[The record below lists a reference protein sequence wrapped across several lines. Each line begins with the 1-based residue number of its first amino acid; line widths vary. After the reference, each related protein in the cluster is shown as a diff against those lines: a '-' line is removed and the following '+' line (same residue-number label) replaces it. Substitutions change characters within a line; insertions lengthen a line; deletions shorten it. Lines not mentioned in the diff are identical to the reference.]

1 MHEIEQII
9 EGYRAKI
16 GEVLGVTEDFS
27 IRQSE
32 IDVFGALT
40 QNIDP
45 MHNDPEW
52 GRAGPFGG
60 TIAHGMF
67 TLSLLPG
74 FAREIGLPVLTNDQV
89 YAINYG
95 FDRVRLL
102 DPVPVGGRVRN
113 RMVLDEVRDKGDGR
127 YLVRTTNTIERED
140 SDKPCVVAEW
150 LSMYVYTR

>member
-16 GEVLGVTEDFS
+16 GKVLGVTEDFS

-52 GRAGPFGG
+52 GKEGPWGS
-60 TIAHGMF
+60 TIVHGLF
-67 TLSLLPG
+67 LLSYVAK
-74 FAREIGLPVLTNDQV
+74 FWKEIGVPIYTNEKM
-89 YAINYG
+89 YSLNYG
-95 FDRVRLL
+95 LNRVRFISPFLVDVPGRATVRLL
-102 DPVPVGGRVRN
+102 DV
-113 RMVLDEVRDKGDGR
+113 EDKGENKFLLPSEITVNQDG
-127 YLVRTTNTIERED
+127 
-140 SDKPCVVAEW
+140 SKKPNMVAE
-150 LSMYVYTR
+150 LLAMIVCT

>member
-9 EGYRAKI
+9 DGYRAKI

-52 GRAGPFGG
+52 GKEGPWGS
-60 TIAHGMF
+60 TIVHGLF
-67 TLSLLPG
+67 LLSYVAK
-74 FAREIGLPVLTNDQV
+74 FWKEIGVPIYTNEKM
-89 YAINYG
+89 YSLIYG
-95 FDRVRLL
+95 LNRVRFISPFLVDVPGRATVRLL
-102 DPVPVGGRVRN
+102 DV
-113 RMVLDEVRDKGDGR
+113 EDKGEKRFLLPSEITVNQDG
-127 YLVRTTNTIERED
+127 
-140 SDKPCVVAEW
+140 SKKPNMVAE
-150 LSMYVYTR
+150 LLAMIVCT

>member
-16 GEVLGVTEDFS
+16 GKVLGVTEDFS

-52 GRAGPFGG
+52 GKEGPWGS
-60 TIAHGMF
+60 TIVHGLF
-67 TLSLLPG
+67 LLSYVAK
-74 FAREIGLPVLTNDQV
+74 FWKEIGVPIYTNEKM
-89 YAINYG
+89 YSLNYG
-95 FDRVRLL
+95 LNRVRFISPFLVDVPGRATVRLL
-102 DPVPVGGRVRN
+102 DV
-113 RMVLDEVRDKGDGR
+113 EDKGENRFLLPSEITVNQDG
-127 YLVRTTNTIERED
+127 
-140 SDKPCVVAEW
+140 SKKPNMVAE
-150 LSMYVYTR
+150 LLAMIVCT

>member
-52 GRAGPFGG
+52 GKEGPWGS
-60 TIAHGMF
+60 TIVHGLF
-67 TLSLLPG
+67 LLSYVAK
-74 FAREIGLPVLTNDQV
+74 FWKEIGVPIYTNEKM
-89 YAINYG
+89 YSLNYG
-95 FDRVRLL
+95 LNRVRFISPFLV
-102 DPVPVGGRVRN
+102 DVPGRATVRL
-113 RMVLDEVRDKGDGR
+113 RIRAKIDSCCRAR
-127 YLVRTTNTIERED
+127 SQSTRTARKSPTWWPSCWR
-140 SDKPCVVAEW
+140 
-150 LSMYVYTR
+150 

>member
-52 GRAGPFGG
+52 GKEGPWGS
-60 TIAHGMF
+60 TIVHGLIL
-67 TLSLLPG
+67 LSYVAK
-74 FAREIGLPVLTNDQV
+74 FWKEIGVPIYTNEKM
-89 YAINYG
+89 YSLNYG
-95 FDRVRLL
+95 LNRVRFISPFLVDVPGRATVRLL
-102 DPVPVGGRVRN
+102 DV
-113 RMVLDEVRDKGDGR
+113 EDKGENKFLLPSEITVNQDG
-127 YLVRTTNTIERED
+127 
-140 SDKPCVVAEW
+140 SKKPNMVAE
-150 LSMYVYTR
+150 LLAMIVCT